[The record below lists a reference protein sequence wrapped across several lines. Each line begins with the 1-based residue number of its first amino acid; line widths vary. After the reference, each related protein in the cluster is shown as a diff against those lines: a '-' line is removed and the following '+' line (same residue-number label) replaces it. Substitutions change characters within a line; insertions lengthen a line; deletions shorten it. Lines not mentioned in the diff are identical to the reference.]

1 MRVICNT
8 SPLILLAKIRRL
20 DLLTQ
25 LYEEVIIPAL
35 VLDEV
40 AVKPGNEVEQIQARV
55 RSQKFQLRKA
65 TKRTLERLPG
75 DLGFGER
82 EAIALA
88 LETTADL
95 VILDDQEGRRV
106 ACERDLSI
114 TGTVGVLV
122 EARERGLIP
131 SLRQELDRLIEAGMW
146 IHEAFYHR
154 ILQEFGE

>member
-65 TKRTLERLPG
+65 NKRTR
-75 DLGFGER
+75 
-82 EAIALA
+82 
-88 LETTADL
+88 
-95 VILDDQEGRRV
+95 
-106 ACERDLSI
+106 
-114 TGTVGVLV
+114 
-122 EARERGLIP
+122 
-131 SLRQELDRLIEAGMW
+131 
-146 IHEAFYHR
+146 
-154 ILQEFGE
+154 

>member
-1 MRVICNT
+1 
-8 SPLILLAKIRRL
+8 
-20 DLLTQ
+20 
-25 LYEEVIIPAL
+25 VIIPAL

-55 RSQKFQLRKA
+55 QSQKFQLRRA
-65 TKRTLERLPG
+65 TKRTLEILPG
-75 DLGFGER
+75 DLGLGEQ
-82 EAIALA
+82 EASALA

-95 VILDDQEGRRV
+95 VILDDKQGRRV

-122 EARERGLIP
+122 EGRERGLIP
-131 SLRQELDRLIEAGMW
+131 SLRQELDHLIESGMW